1 MCVYSFFTS
10 SSFFSAASSSSSP
23 SSPPPLYLLLS
34 PFHPSLLLPHSC
46 FILLS
51 QSLARHSGMDYAIM
65 TGGDVVPLGKEGVT
79 AMHKVFDWANTS
91 KKG

>member
-1 MCVYSFFTS
+1 MRVSLPF
-10 SSFFSAASSSSSP
+10 
-23 SSPPPLYLLLS
+23 LLL
-34 PFHPSLLLPHSC
+34 FLLFL
-46 FILLS
+46 FLLVTFLFPLFPN
-51 QSLARHSGMDYAIM
+51 LARHSGMDYAIM